1 MIDLDWF
8 LVFLIGVKHRLRDF
22 FPSFIMQ
29 NCVLKVNMEQS
40 FQKENKISNEDG
52 CEIIMDDEMEEEKT
66 KKPYE
71 NHENLQT

>member
-1 MIDLDWF
+1 
-8 LVFLIGVKHRLRDF
+8 
-22 FPSFIMQ
+22 MQ